1 MFRKYLSQDEVCIL
15 RDHVVQSPDESL
27 FFIPIYDLFRASR
40 CTCVKDR
47 TACRSCLFS
56 RVGGE
61 CLDPDSGPQAV
72 WQVPSVS
79 WLSSPQVD
87 FLRTLIFPFLFKTMC
102 CVFSP
107 PAWIP
112 VSSLECQVRWR
123 CLSLLSHLPG

>member
-1 MFRKYLSQDEVCIL
+1 MCIL

-87 FLRTLIFPFLFKTMC
+87 FLRTLIFPFLFKTVL
-102 CVFSP
+102 CVFSACLGP
-107 PAWIP
+107 CVKLRVSGSVEVPFP
-112 VSSLECQVRWR
+112 VEPSPRLE
-123 CLSLLSHLPG
+123 LFLIYAL